1 MTVRGMVG
9 AIQREI
15 RDTDLTPER
24 ASALAAKL
32 TALLGNCSDEQ
43 RAADMAYKRVLL
55 ECLSRHEKAN
65 RARIEAEVSTEFER
79 AREAKDTHNLVIEMI
94 RSLRQILRTQQE
106 EMRMTR

>member
-1 MTVRGMVG
+1 MTVRSMVES
-9 AIQREI
+9 IRREI

-32 TALLGNCSDEQ
+32 TALMGNCSDEQ

-55 ECLSRHEKAN
+55 DCLSRHEKAN
-65 RARIEAEVSTEFER
+65 RARIEAEVSPEFER
-79 AREAKDTHNLVIEMI
+79 AREAKDTFNVVVEMI
-94 RSLRQILRTQQE
+94 RSLRQILRTAAE